1 MKRKHAQ
8 FCRAKYHRNSKLYQS
23 ERIKYQA
30 KRFEP
35 KRFEP
40 KRFEPKRFEPKRF
53 QFIFSLCDLGSH
65 F

>member
-23 ERIKYQA
+23 VSSIKQSV
-30 KRFEP
+30 FQQ